1 MIYRKFLNVL
11 VINRKRRNTIK
22 KHFLILI
29 VILVFVLSSCQKTDN
44 IEIGMTYSEA
54 ESIKPNCI
62 IYCGYMFYKENN
74 INVVCR
80 FNGET
85 IEEIMEFPIVKP
97 SSEAFSAISTGMTVA
112 EVVKTVGIPAG
123 DSQTFGL
130 CTLDFNCVD
139 GSVYRIVWDGDMKVI
154 EITKL

>member
-1 MIYRKFLNVL
+1 MIDLSEVFKCT
-11 VINRKRRNTIK
+11 RNKQK
-22 KHFLILI
+22 KEKHNEKAFFDSN
-29 VILVFVLSSCQKTDN
+29 FVLSSCEKTDN

-54 ESIKPNCI
+54 ASIKANCI
-62 IYCGYMFYKENN
+62 FYRGYMFYKENN

-80 FNGET
+80 FNDET
-85 IEEIMEFPIVKP
+85 IEEIMEFSIVKP
-97 SSEAFSAISTGMTVA
+97 SSEAFSTISTGMTVA

-123 DSQTFGL
+123 DSRTFGL
-130 CTLDFNCVD
+130 STLDFNCAD